1 MYDLDV
7 DGEYSGQRKYLTVE
21 VVNSSQ
27 VADELA
33 TLARIANAL
42 NRSLVLPP
50 LRCINSTRRYC
61 NLCSFDFSE
70 CFSERI
76 ALFNHSVKESVF
88 FTNQNVPQR
97 IVQENAKNPIHSF
110 ERGCIDHAVYSNVF
124 PPYKGHYQTTL
135 CHSCEGEKE
144 SCIIEEG
151 LKDRSM
157 VLKLYSIC
165 SCFLESRCC

>member
-50 LRCINSTRRYC
+50 LRCINSTRKYC
-61 NLCSFDFSE
+61 NLCSFDFSD

-88 FTNQNVPQR
+88 FTNSKVPRR

-110 ERGCIDHAVYSNVF
+110 ERGCVDHAVYSNMF
-124 PPYKGHYQTTL
+124 PPYKGHHHTIL

-165 SCFLESRCC
+165 SCFLEPRCG